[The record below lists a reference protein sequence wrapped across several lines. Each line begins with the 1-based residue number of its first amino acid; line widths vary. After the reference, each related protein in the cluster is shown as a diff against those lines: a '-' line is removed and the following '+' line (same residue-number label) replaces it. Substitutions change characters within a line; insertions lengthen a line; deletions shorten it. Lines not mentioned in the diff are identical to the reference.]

1 MNTINMEWGFLD
13 IFKKAE
19 FNSLMVAVAITGWIM
34 YYFQIEKLIFGL
46 ACFASIYCITRFVVF
61 CYQRIV
67 GVRSI
72 KKSYKQE
79 QLAKELNGKKY
90 EEKKKMEINRMF
102 NGLSDVNKFYLSSL
116 ILNGKTDPYYY
127 NILHFDKYS
136 KESMFLD
143 TLLSVTEIFKD
154 GFGVG
159 KPTLTIKDYGDAIA
173 VTIDSYLYEL
183 TKQYI
188 EKTNNQ

>member
-1 MNTINMEWGFLD
+1 MDWGFLD
-13 IFKKAE
+13 IFKRAE

-34 YYFQIEKLIFGL
+34 YYFKIENLIFGL
-46 ACFASIYCITRFVVF
+46 ACLASIYCIIRFVVF
-61 CYQRIV
+61 CYQRILV
-67 GVRSI
+67 KKGI
-72 KKSYKQE
+72 KKAFKQE
-79 QLAKELNGKKY
+79 QLAREQEEKKY
-90 EEKKKMEINRMF
+90 EEKKKMEITRMF
-102 NGLSDVNKFYLSSL
+102 EGLSDINKFYLSSL

-127 NILHFDKYS
+127 NILHFQKYT
-136 KESMFLD
+136 KEYIFVE

-188 EKTNNQ
+188 EKANNQ